1 MMTQEEAAERLK
13 MLAEA
18 SLDAAREA
26 TAKGEHDNAL
36 EHCLDAEASMVGSR
50 ALMLNTELGRQLL
63 AKQESRVGDRI
74 RCADCRQ
81 VYEHRDGTYGLVCPH
96 CGGGRR
102 VGLCSMVN
110 CRPER
115 HEIGTCGDYNDKN

>member
-1 MMTQEEAAERLK
+1 MMMTQEEAAERLK

-26 TAKGEHDNAL
+26 AGKNEHDTAL
-36 EHCLDAEASMVGSR
+36 EHCLDAEAFVAGSR
-50 ALMLNTELGRQLL
+50 ALMPHTELGRQLL
-63 AKQESRVGDRI
+63 ARQESRVGDRI

-81 VYEHRDGTYGLVCPH
+81 VYEHRDGDYGLVCPH
-96 CGGGRR
+96 CDRGRR
-102 VGLCSMVN
+102 IGFCSLVN

-115 HEIGTCGDYNDKN
+115 HEIGTCKDA